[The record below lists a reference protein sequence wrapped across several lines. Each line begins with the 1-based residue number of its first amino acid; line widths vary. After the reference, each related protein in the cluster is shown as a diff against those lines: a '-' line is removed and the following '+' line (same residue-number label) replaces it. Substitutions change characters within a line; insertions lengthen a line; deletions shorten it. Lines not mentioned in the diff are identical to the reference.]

1 MLAGNAFQRTGAPT
15 LNDLSAKV
23 LHFVKGL
30 TNKFT
35 SLFDLSPRLVGGRI
49 RIRSC
54 MYFGPILWTHLWVRV
69 RIL

>member
-30 TNKFT
+30 TSKFT
-35 SLFDLSPRLVGGRI
+35 SLLDLKS
-49 RIRSC
+49 SSS
-54 MYFGPILWTHLWVRV
+54 WWSQTD
-69 RIL
+69 